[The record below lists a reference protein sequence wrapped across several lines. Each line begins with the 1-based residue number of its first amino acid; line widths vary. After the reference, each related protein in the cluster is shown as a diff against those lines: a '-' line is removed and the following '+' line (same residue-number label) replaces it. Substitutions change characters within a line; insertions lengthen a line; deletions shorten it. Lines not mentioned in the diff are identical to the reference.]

1 MKNIG
6 KNVSIKKN
14 KRSGQ
19 CSVTIVSKEFKKKP
33 GSFLFPSR
41 RVVLTVGGISLAVL
55 LAVGAVIV
63 VLNSNSKQSGQS
75 AKMAQAPAEPASV
88 SMMSAMGQP
97 TESASG
103 TGEENVLP
111 SAQMKT
117 EPTLKLLPEYE
128 AQISQSLIDLREA
141 QDMTQED
148 TTEPS
153 EVLPG
158 YMALSEAIDQI
169 NAKFNEQIDAKIESV
184 KANALF
190 DNFQTE
196 YTGDVEGDSNTV
208 NNWADVL
215 AVYAVTTNTELKG
228 LTAIPETEMAL
239 LGSIYDSM
247 NVVEVTAKT
256 TKQKLPATSTEEIMP
271 VTTLTACVNAESLT
285 YEEGAQTQAFTDE
298 QKQKLEDLMS
308 PDYYAVFAQLL
319 GIDYYDGLDAD
330 QLTAILSNL
339 DEGTTGA
346 NIVQAALTR
355 LGNPYSKGKRGT
367 GCYVDCSYFAFW
379 AYDQAG
385 VVIPTSSVEQ
395 ARYCYNNG
403 CKVELESLQP
413 GDLIFWSKR
422 CHCGRWHEIHHSA
435 IYLGDNKVIEASS
448 SRGRVVIRELWEGDG
463 WKIFMGARP
472 YAH

>member
-1 MKNIG
+1 M
-6 KNVSIKKN
+6 
-14 KRSGQ
+14 
-19 CSVTIVSKEFKKKP
+19 IVSKEFRRKP
-33 GSFLFPSR
+33 GSFRLPSR
-41 RVVLTVGGISLAVL
+41 RVILSVGGIFLAVL
-55 LAVGAVIV
+55 LAVGIAIV
-63 VLNSNSKQSGQS
+63 ALVGNSKISGQPDQ
-75 AKMAQAPAEPASV
+75 MAQAPAEPASV

-97 TESASG
+97 TESASA
-103 TGEENVLP
+103 TTEESALP
-111 SAQMKT
+111 SAQMKA

-128 AQISQSLIDLREA
+128 AQISQSLIDLREEQNMA
-141 QDMTQED
+141 QEN
-148 TTEPS
+148 TTKPS
-153 EVLPG
+153 EILPG

-169 NAKFNEQIDAKIESV
+169 NAKFNGQIETKIESV
-184 KANALF
+184 KANAQF
-190 DNFQTE
+190 DEFQTA
-196 YTGDVEGDSNTV
+196 YTGDAEGDSNTV

-228 LTAIPETEMAL
+228 LTAIPDTDMEL
-239 LGSIYDSM
+239 LSSIYNNM
-247 NVVEVTAKT
+247 NAIEVTAKT
-256 TKQKLPATSTEEIMP
+256 TKQKLPATSPEESTP
-271 VTTLTACVNAESLT
+271 VITLTACLNVESLT
-285 YEEGAQTQAFTDE
+285 YEEGAESQGFTDE
-298 QKQKLEDLMS
+298 QKQKLEKLMS

-355 LGNPYSKGKRGT
+355 VGNPYSKGRRGS
-367 GCYVDCSYFAFW
+367 GRYVDCSYFAFW

-403 CKVELESLQP
+403 CKVDLEDLQP

-422 CHCGRWHEIHHSA
+422 CHCGRWHEIHHSG

-448 SRGRVVIRELWEGDG
+448 SRGRVVIRELWEGG
-463 WKIFMGARP
+463 TWSIFMGARP